1 MTYSKS
7 VVMFGSKRRKQKKL
21 LKPRMNKKNKKYKY
35 SQVILLNG
43 SDLYHGQLYKKQ
55 HQ

>member
-35 SQVILLNG
+35 SQVIPAVKRL
-43 SDLYHGQLYKKQ
+43 
-55 HQ
+55 